1 MSITTDF
8 KKPVIILSV
17 VLIVAGWALTTF
29 FYFQSRR
36 VQRATYAIEPQ
47 ISKIYSSEKQA
58 PNLIFLKSSGEKI
71 TKDVFLI
78 TIHFWN
84 SGTLPIEPQD
94 IRKTVEFIITNCEEI
109 IDYDTIAQTNPNTTR
124 FSLSQGSESYNDKK
138 SLVLNWS
145 HLDPND
151 GAKFHVFYI
160 GPSKPE
166 ILFTGNILGRTSF
179 YKKTIRPVI
188 FIGYRWTIIILF
200 LMIVTGIFFA
210 SQVPRLLKDRFKKY
224 PLFRRFVYIYY
235 YVGGIIMVIIATVMI
250 FILLVFTASPP
261 TY

>member
-1 MSITTDF
+1 M
-8 KKPVIILSV
+8 
-17 VLIVAGWALTTF
+17 
-29 FYFQSRR
+29 
-36 VQRATYAIEPQ
+36 QRAVYAIEPQ
-47 ISKIYSSEKQA
+47 ISKLYSSEKQA

-78 TIHFWN
+78 TVHFWN

-94 IRKTVEFIITNCEEI
+94 IRESVEFTITNSEEI
-109 IDYDTIAQTNPNTTR
+109 IDYDTIDQTNPNTTR
-124 FSLSQGSESYNDKK
+124 FSLSQGDDKK

-160 GPSKPE
+160 GPSEPE

-179 YKKTIRPVI
+179 YKKTIRQGV
-188 FIGYRWTIIILF
+188 FRGSVGWTIIILF

-224 PLFRRFVYIYY
+224 PLLRRFVYIYY